1 MTASFRFFVMLVV
14 CVSSPVSA
22 VPSWLQV
29 FSWMLPPTYVFEGMR
44 ALLIEKAFR
53 ADLMTQAF
61 ALNAVL
67 FAAGVIGFLI
77 LLKNARREGTLLQGG
92 D

>member
-1 MTASFRFFVMLVV
+1 LLPVT
-14 CVSSPVSA
+14 CVYYPVS
-22 VPSWLQV
+22 VLPSWLQV
-29 FSWMLPPTYVFEGMR
+29 FAWMLPPTYVFEGMR
-44 ALLIEKAFR
+44 ALLIEKVFR

-67 FAAGVIGFLI
+67 FAAGVIGCLV

>member
-1 MTASFRFFVMLVV
+1 
-14 CVSSPVSA
+14 
-22 VPSWLQV
+22 
-29 FSWMLPPTYVFEGMR
+29 MLPHGARRGKSPAGSPGDAHLRTIHDAHEQIPSPSSR
-44 ALLIEKAFR
+44 LR
-53 ADLMTQAF
+53 QAF